1 MKKKIVI
8 FRNGSYGDSLVAI
21 PCLKLIKM
29 NNPQSDIHYLTIQN
43 TNTKFFKPQKLFSMF
58 GLNFKFKIINKKKL
72 YIISLISYFI
82 KNKFDYMYYLKEEPT
97 CFIFKNTNKFFTN
110 INIFFENI
118 FFKILFINKILGL
131 EIKNFTTK
139 TYHEKESLRLIKRFY
154 LKPAD
159 ENQLINLISPQ
170 NKVKKGK
177 QIILCFGGKFKVKD
191 WGLTNWE
198 ILIKLIIKYKKKQKF
213 LIIGNSK
220 DEINKAKYLIKIFPN
235 NCKSFINQ
243 PFEKLIKTVSKSKIY
258 IGHDT
263 ANMHLSALLG
273 LKTISI
279 FSSRETKGKWFPIGL
294 NHINYYKNIS
304 CSNCKLTDFC
314 IYNKKCINSFRPSNL
329 FHDIK
334 KFI

>member
-8 FRNGSYGDSLVAI
+8 FRNGSYGDSLVSI
-21 PCLKLIKM
+21 PCLKIIKI
-29 NNPQSDIHYLTIQN
+29 NNKQSDIHYLTIQN
-43 TNTKFFKPQKLFSMF
+43 VNTKFFKPQKLFSKF

-72 YIISLISYFI
+72 YIINLIRYLI
-82 KNKFDYMYYLKEEPT
+82 KNKFDEMYYLKEDPT
-97 CFIFKNTNKFFTN
+97 CFIFKNTNKFFTK
-110 INIFFENI
+110 INIFFEYI
-118 FFKILFINKILGL
+118 FFKILFIKKILGL
-131 EIKNFTTK
+131 EFKNFVTD

-154 LKPAD
+154 LKPANED
-159 ENQLINLISPQ
+159 EIINSISQ
-170 NKVKKGK
+170 NN
-177 QIILCFGGKFKVKD
+177 IIKNKTIIICFGGKFKVKD
-191 WGLTNWE
+191 WGLSNWE
-198 ILIKLIIKYKKKQKF
+198 ALIKLIIKYKKKQKF

-220 DEINKAKYLIKIFPN
+220 DETDKAKYLVKIFPN

-243 PFEKLIKTVSKSKIY
+243 PFEKLISTVSKSMIY

-279 FSSRETKGKWFPIGL
+279 FSSRETRGKWFPIGL
-294 NHINYYKNIS
+294 NHINYYKNIP

-314 IYNKKCINSFRPSNL
+314 DYNKKCINSFKPLNL
-329 FHDIK
+329 FNDIK